1 MFKDSRKG
9 WLAKLEVGS
18 KVGIKHKGVT
28 YGGTVSLVTA
38 LGVLLVR
45 CENGLKFKIMPD
57 GFSSTKDSE
66 VVPYGE
72 VTES

>member
-9 WLAKLEVGS
+9 WISKLTVGS
-18 KVGIKHKGVT
+18 KVGIKHKDVI

-45 CENGLKFKIMPD
+45 CENNLKFKIMPD

-66 VVPYGE
+66 VVSYGE
-72 VTES
+72 VEES

>member
-18 KVGIKHKGVT
+18 KVGVSHRGMV
-28 YGGTVSLVTA
+28 YSGTVSLVTA

-66 VVPYGE
+66 VIPYGK